1 MVERDRGKVKERGI
15 DMGLFDRIFP
25 KRVAQ
30 TQAGQTFSTLTAYQP
45 TFRSWNGRLYE
56 SELCRIAIDTV
67 ARHTSKLK
75 VELMGSAQP
84 NLKTLVKHKP
94 NEWMT
99 WSQFLYRV
107 MTILLCTNNC
117 AILPILDSDL
127 NTTGFFPVLPEDAEL
142 KEYGGKVWVRYK
154 FRTGKVG
161 AIEYDRCAI
170 LTRFQYEDD
179 FWGSTNHALDDT
191 LKLAHLQK
199 QSVSLAVKENS
210 TYRFMAQ
217 ADNFIKPEDLAKER
231 QRFTKKNFSA
241 EAEANNGLL
250 LFPNT
255 YKNVQ
260 QINSKPYTV
269 DADEQKL
276 IQTSVEQYFGV
287 NEKVINNSATGDELD
302 AFFNGIIEPFA
313 IQLSEA
319 MSKAIYTDLERS
331 YGSYVRV
338 DANRLQYM
346 STTAKVQMAKEL
358 GDRGMLTINEMRELF
373 NYPPI
378 PNGDTAVIR
387 GEYYSVD
394 DKLGEENNGEENN
407 S

>member
-1 MVERDRGKVKERGI
+1 
-15 DMGLFDRIFP
+15 MGLFDRIFARP
-25 KRVAQ
+25 IAQ
-30 TQAGQTFSTLTAYQP
+30 TKAGQTFSTLTAYQP
-45 TFRSWNGRLYE
+45 SFTSWNGRLYE
-56 SELCRIAIDTV
+56 SELCRLAIDTI
-67 ARHTSKLK
+67 ARHCSKLK
-75 VELMGSAQP
+75 VEFVGSAQP
-84 NLKTLVKHKP
+84 TLKTLVKHKP
-94 NEWMT
+94 NDWMT

-107 MTILLCTNNC
+107 ATILYATNTC
-117 AILPILDSDL
+117 FIVPILDKDL
-127 NTTGFFPVLPEDAEL
+127 NTTGFFPVLPINAEL
-142 KEYGGKVWVRYK
+142 KEYGDKVWIRYK
-154 FRTGKVG
+154 FRNGQVG
-161 AIEYDRCAI
+161 AVEYDKCAI
-170 LTRFQYEDD
+170 LTRFQYEND
-179 FWGSTNHALDDT
+179 FFGSTNHALDET

-199 QSVSLAVKENS
+199 QSVSLAVKENA

-217 ADNFIKPEDLAKER
+217 TDNFIKPEDLAKER

-241 EAEANNGLL
+241 EAESNNGLL

-269 DADEQKL
+269 DAEEMKL
-276 IQTSVEQYFGV
+276 IQKSVEQYFGV
-287 NEKVINNSATGDELD
+287 NEKVINNSATADELD
-302 AFFNGIIEPFA
+302 SFFNGCTEIFA
-313 IQLSEA
+313 INLSES
-319 MSKAIYTDLERS
+319 MSKAVFTDLERS

-378 PNGDTAVIR
+378 PNGDQAVIR

-394 DKLGEENNGEENN
+394 EKLGEENNE
-407 S
+407 